1 MWLAALAEAIHEAP
15 LAEYSPTPALALEG
29 LIRPREAG
37 VQPGLATVAVEAL
50 PVVHEPFGGGD
61 SLEIEDDATAL
72 PAAVVALPGRF
83 DRRRVDVLRRPG
95 LSVESLE

>member
-15 LAEYSPTPALALEG
+15 LAEDASALALEG